1 MSKHHS
7 HPAILKRLQR
17 VKGHLAK
24 IISMIEQEAPCLAVA
39 QQLQAVESAI
49 TSAKKV
55 YVHDH
60 IDHCFD
66 DEKLGHTKEIRESI
80 AEFKQM
86 TKYL

>member
-24 IISMIEQEAPCLAVA
+24 IISMIEQEAPCLEVA

-55 YVHDH
+55 FVHDH

-66 DEKLGHTKEIRESI
+66 HQAGQTKQTRESI
-80 AEFKQM
+80 AEFKQI